1 MSIKA
6 TRVLVATIA
15 LAGLVGMT
23 TPAEAAAPAKQ
34 ARSIWCC

>member
-15 LAGLVGMT
+15 FAGLVGMAA
-23 TPAEAAAPAKQ
+23 PAEAARPSQ
-34 ARSIWCC
+34 QRNVWCC

>member
-15 LAGLVGMT
+15 FAGLVGMT
-23 TPAEAAAPAKQ
+23 TPAEAARPSTD
-34 ARSIWCC
+34 RNVWCC